1 LIERQPS
8 HPPSDPLPAVA
19 AARASSARLGPDERP
34 VRIQLFAALLL
45 GLVLVA
51 SGLYLWRRP
60 HTAADGSST
69 PEVGS
74 AASLLAGGD
83 AGAITVGTTAD
94 AGTDGAVALSDP
106 RVLVCQDRGSKRTP
120 ADQCDHLASVEQ
132 ALAHAISQ
140 SAQCVPSSAGG
151 GTIEYVADVSF
162 SRHKVSV
169 SMPRAGRSVHDRKVI
184 GACASAVRGAMQGV
198 GLDSVSHEHARY
210 KISMTATY
218 GAHGGQQGDNG
229 RAP

>member
-1 LIERQPS
+1 MIDRQPS

-19 AARASSARLGPDERP
+19 AARASSARLGPDDRP

-60 HTAADGSST
+60 QSASADGSSS

-74 AASLLAGGD
+74 AASLGVAGDGGASAFGSAVTD
-83 AGAITVGTTAD
+83 AGAGAPIT
-94 AGTDGAVALSDP
+94 LSDP
-106 RVLVCQDRGSKRTP
+106 RVLACQDRGSKKTP

-132 ALAHAISQ
+132 ALANAITQ
-140 SAQCVPSSAGG
+140 SAQCVPSPGAG

-162 SRHKVSV
+162 SRHKVNVALPS
-169 SMPRAGRSVHDRKVI
+169 AGRSVKDRKVVR
-184 GACASAVRGAMQGV
+184 ACSTAVRGAMQGV
-198 GLDSVSHEHARY
+198 GLDGVSHEHARY
-210 KISMTATY
+210 KIAVTATY
-218 GAHGGQQGDNG
+218 
-229 RAP
+229 R